1 MKIKSNLKAVR
12 ITFDLL
18 GSESNIFPWALSA
31 AHSNRQDLDKVV
43 VKVIPGVGPKL

>member
-43 VKVIPGVGPKL
+43 VKVIPGEGPKP

>member
-1 MKIKSNLKAVR
+1 MRIKSNLKAVR

-18 GSESNIFPWALSA
+18 GSKSNIFLWALSA

-43 VKVIPGVGPKL
+43 VKVVPGEGPKP